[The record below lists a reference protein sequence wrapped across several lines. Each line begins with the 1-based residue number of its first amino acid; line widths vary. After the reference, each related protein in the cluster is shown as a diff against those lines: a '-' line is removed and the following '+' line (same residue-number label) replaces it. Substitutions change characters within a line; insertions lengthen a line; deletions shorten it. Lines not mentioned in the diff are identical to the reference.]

1 MVEVVPIT
9 SHTDSDIKV
18 KKQNKTKMWNRH
30 YGGALLDSFL
40 KRVINKDVFL
50 ESMILISLIHF
61 TLALLLMIAPKQS
74 KWLHQNKV

>member
-18 KKQNKTKMWNRH
+18 KKNKTKMWNRH

-40 KRVINKDVFL
+40 KRVINKHVFL

-74 KWLHQNKV
+74 KWLQQNKV